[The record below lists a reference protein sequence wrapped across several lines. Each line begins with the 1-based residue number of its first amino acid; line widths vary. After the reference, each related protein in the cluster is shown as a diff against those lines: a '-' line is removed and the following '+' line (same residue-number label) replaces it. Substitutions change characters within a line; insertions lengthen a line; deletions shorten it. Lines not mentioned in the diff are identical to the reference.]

1 MVVQQ
6 MLQDAY
12 EHRHSL
18 QEAEPFMAH
27 GHAASDA
34 PLLQSKCP
42 ITLHTV
48 RGSSAL

>member
-18 QEAEPFMAH
+18 QEAFMLD
-27 GHAASDA
+27 GHTDTNV
-34 PLLQSKCP
+34 PLLQSKRVP
-42 ITLHTV
+42 TKSIFFSFPV
-48 RGSSAL
+48 ADG